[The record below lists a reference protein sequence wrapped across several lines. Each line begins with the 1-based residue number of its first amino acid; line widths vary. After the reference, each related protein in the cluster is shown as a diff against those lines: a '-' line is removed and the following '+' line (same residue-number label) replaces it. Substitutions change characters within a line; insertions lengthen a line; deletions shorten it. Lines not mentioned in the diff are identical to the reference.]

1 MSEKRELILNYCKT
15 LQTHDVEHLQSAI
28 ENQRLIEKGEYDML
42 NGCPSTY
49 GLDDYVGLCEEEDV
63 GQDFKK
69 QNLQCLN
76 CWKKALDAN

>member
-1 MSEKRELILNYCKT
+1 
-15 LQTHDVEHLQSAI
+15 
-28 ENQRLIEKGEYDML
+28 ML

-63 GQDFKK
+63 GQYFKK